1 MKWRIW
7 LENMSEK
14 SKSEIKKSEQEQVVK
29 SLLSED
35 SAEKKTSNRKV
46 ASKKSGSQNRRK
58 SRELVLKAVYR
69 GMLNQSEL
77 TAVFRDM
84 TDDPD
89 YKKADEVY
97 FKQLLESVTKHV
109 EAIDQSLASFID
121 RTLAELSPIEHAILR
136 ISGCE
141 LLFDLSIPY
150 RVAINE
156 GVELAKIYGG
166 TDGHK
171 YINGVLDK
179 MAAEVRAS
187 EVKDTKG

>member
-1 MKWRIW
+1 M
-7 LENMSEK
+7 NEK
-14 SKSEIKKSEQEQVVK
+14 SKSEIKKSEQEPVVT
-29 SLLSED
+29 SLLSEN
-35 SAEKKTSNRKV
+35 SAEKKASNRK
-46 ASKKSGSQNRRK
+46 AGSKKSGSQNRRK

-89 YKKADEVY
+89 YKKADEIY

-141 LLFDLSIPY
+141 LLFDLTIPY

-156 GVELAKIYGG
+156 GVELAKTYGG

-187 EVKDTKG
+187 EVKDTKS